1 MGLCDH
7 RECLLFPPS
16 GPGCSSSAPAPRLSP
31 LSLPGSLC
39 VLSSKIY
46 TADLESAL
54 HYILRI
60 EVGKFSVLEGQ
71 RLVALK
77 KFMAVLA
84 QVSGALG
91 PLIRQLHT
99 GPRLVL
105 CLPGGISPAPSLGP
119 DLWTH
124 QPSQSTVGCC
134 PVAPV
139 TRPPAP
145 QDNLLPL
152 CREVGG
158 TWHQMR
164 GGYSHLHTSACLSP
178 PPQAEPG
185 LWPLTPCRD
194 HWERRSCGPHSEG
207 MRASLS
213 LFFPLSD
220 SELEGAPWL

>member
-1 MGLCDH
+1 MLSNPFRVTQLVTGRAKREHVGLCDH

-16 GPGCSSSAPAPRLSP
+16 GPGCSSSTPAPRLSP

-99 GPRLVL
+99 GPMCIPAGRCCACLEESARPLPLELVV
-105 CLPGGISPAPSLGP
+105 GFRSL
-119 DLWTH
+119 D
-124 QPSQSTVGCC
+124 
-134 PVAPV
+134 
-139 TRPPAP
+139 PPAITVHRG
-145 QDNLLPL
+145 LLP
-152 CREVGG
+152 
-158 TWHQMR
+158 
-164 GGYSHLHTSACLSP
+164 
-178 PPQAEPG
+178 
-185 LWPLTPCRD
+185 
-194 HWERRSCGPHSEG
+194 CGPQS
-207 MRASLS
+207 RAPQPPRTTS
-213 LFFPLSD
+213 FPCA
-220 SELEGAPWL
+220 GR

>member
-105 CLPGGISPAPSLGP
+105 CLPGGISPAPSSGARGWVQIFGP
-119 DLWTH
+119 T
-124 QPSQSTVGCC
+124 
-134 PVAPV
+134 
-139 TRPPAP
+139 
-145 QDNLLPL
+145 
-152 CREVGG
+152 
-158 TWHQMR
+158 
-164 GGYSHLHTSACLSP
+164 SHHSP
-178 PPQAEPG
+178 PWAAA
-185 LWPLTPCRD
+185 LWPQSRALQPPRTTSFPCAGR
-194 HWERRSCGPHSEG
+194 
-207 MRASLS
+207 
-213 LFFPLSD
+213 
-220 SELEGAPWL
+220 